1 MHKYRTHV
9 GVDGVDGG
17 HQAPLSP
24 PPPLTTPP
32 PFPLPGSQV
41 FTSDIRGAGTDANVT
56 IIMFGTN
63 GIDTG
68 KIKLDSNKNDFERG
82 QVCRGQRG
90 RINEGTFVSVVVGRR
105 GLHVAGVKIR
115 KQVGACTGT

>member
-1 MHKYRTHV
+1 MHKYRIHV
-9 GVDGVDGG
+9 GVDDVNGG
-17 HQAPLSP
+17 HQPSPLPRVLTVP
-24 PPPLTTPP
+24 PPSPLLTT
-32 PFPLPGSQV
+32 QV

>member
-1 MHKYRTHV
+1 MVWMEVIR
-9 GVDGVDGG
+9 
-17 HQAPLSP
+17 
-24 PPPLTTPP
+24 PPPLPTLLRQSLL
-32 PFPLPGSQV
+32 PLPCSQV

-82 QVCRGQRG
+82 QV
-90 RINEGTFVSVVVGRR
+90 
-105 GLHVAGVKIR
+105 
-115 KQVGACTGT
+115 